1 MAAAAT
7 DLLQEVGI
15 STATTLDAN
24 YTINDTS
31 ITVASTSGWPTATGV
46 TFAIDVVDSAGAQVA
61 GTYNEYVGVVSS
73 ATSITSVD
81 HVNGTDRN
89 YSAGATTRVYIPVSA
104 ERENRIV
111 EWGTTQHKQSGAH
124 ADTITTN
131 TINEN
136 TAASGVTVDGVLL
149 KDSKMNGSYLTDSTV
164 GNSAV
169 IAGMPVQMVS
179 SSTTAVATGTTTIPQ
194 DDTIPQNTEGTEF
207 MTLAITPKSATNILV
222 IDVIAL
228 IGCDTAARNIIGAI
242 FQDSTA
248 DALAANIEYND
259 NSSSIIP
266 TIMCVRHTMVAGT
279 TSATTFKFR
288 AGAQSAATLTFN
300 GNNGARLFGAIT
312 KSSIVITEYKAS

>member
-89 YSAGATTRVYIPVSA
+89 YSAGATTRVMIVVSA

-111 EWGTTQHKQSGAH
+111 EWGLVEHKQTGAH
-124 ADTITTN
+124 GDITATSLATNTISEGTAGTGVTIDGLLLKDNKLATNDSVVTANITDDAVSDAKLVYGKVRSRLGGSATNWGTAGTTTYDYSGTNTFMQVGTSAYDGVGVDTITFPTAFN
-131 TINEN
+131 QVPIVVATVV
-136 TAASGVTVDGVLL
+136 TAATANCYARLAS
-149 KDSKMNGSYLTDSTV
+149 
-164 GNSAV
+164 
-169 IAGMPVQMVS
+169 I
-179 SSTTAVATGTTTIPQ
+179 SSTTFAVQLFSDSGTT
-194 DDTIPQNTEGTEF
+194 
-207 MTLAITPKSATNILV
+207 
-222 IDVIAL
+222 
-228 IGCDTAARNIIGAI
+228 
-242 FQDSTA
+242 
-248 DALAANIEYND
+248 
-259 NSSSIIP
+259 
-266 TIMCVRHTMVAGT
+266 VAE
-279 TSATTFKFR
+279 
-288 AGAQSAATLTFN
+288 TFN
-300 GNNGARLFGAIT
+300 WIAIGQ
-312 KSSIVITEYKAS
+312 

>member
-15 STATTLDAN
+15 ATATTLDAN

-61 GTYNEYVGVVSS
+61 GTYNEYIGVVSS

-89 YSAGATTRVYIPVSA
+89 YSAGATTRVMIVVTA

-111 EWGTTQHKQSGAH
+111 EWGTVQHKQSGAH

-136 TAASGVTVDGVLL
+136 TAANGVTIDGLNI
-149 KDSKMNGSYLTDSTV
+149 KDSKLVTADSVVTTNITADAVTDAKLVYGKVRSRQGGSATNWY
-164 GNSAV
+164 
-169 IAGMPVQMVS
+169 
-179 SSTTAVATGTTTIPQ
+179 TAGTTTYDYSGTNTFMQVGTYLYDGVGTDSIVFPTAFNQ
-194 DDTIPQNTEGTEF
+194 VPVVVATTTDTAGGNAWARIS
-207 MTLAITPKSATNILV
+207 AISATGFDIQCL
-222 IDVIAL
+222 
-228 IGCDTAARNIIGAI
+228 
-242 FQDSTA
+242 S
-248 DALAANIEYND
+248 
-259 NSSSIIP
+259 NSSTS
-266 TIMCVRHTMVAGT
+266 
-279 TSATTFKFR
+279 TSARFCWI
-288 AGAQSAATLTFN
+288 AVG
-300 GNNGARLFGAIT
+300 
-312 KSSIVITEYKAS
+312 E

>member
-73 ATSITSVD
+73 ATSITSVS
-81 HVNGTDRN
+81 HQNGTDRN

-124 ADTITTN
+124 GAVTADSLATN
-131 TINEN
+131 TISEG
-136 TAASGVTVDGVLL
+136 TAASGVTVDGLNI
-149 KDSKMNGSYLTDSTV
+149 KDGKLNTNNSVVTANMTDLSVTNAKLASQAWQSWTPTLTNLTLGNGSSVGTYIQIGKTV
-164 GNSAV
+164 FFKW
-169 IAGMPVQMVS
+169 IF
-179 SSTTAVATGTTTIPQ
+179 TI
-194 DDTIPQNTEGTEF
+194 
-207 MTLAITPKSATNILV
+207 
-222 IDVIAL
+222 
-228 IGCDTAARNIIGAI
+228 
-242 FQDSTA
+242 
-248 DALAANIEYND
+248 
-259 NSSSIIP
+259 
-266 TIMCVRHTMVAGT
+266 GT
-279 TSATTFKFR
+279 TSAVGTAPTISLPVTSVATPDVTFPL
-288 AGAQSAATLTFN
+288 GTCIYD
-300 GNNGARLFGAIT
+300 NNGGSGYNGLFMW
-312 KSSIVITEYKAS
+312 ASTTTTALYTLDTSNNFTAYSATNPTAYASGHKIYGQGVYEAA